1 MSNDRD
7 IQKAID
13 AGEKNRRTI
22 ELIHNWCVHAK
33 VEKMGGTGLI
43 EEQTGLPI
51 GHHAMVCEHASA
63 SGMATWDITDAALD
77 YHDRNC
83 VDCKQRV
90 PVRLPNLSTLLGE
103 RERARTEQNR
113 IREAQE
119 EQRALALSHRQ
130 AARKVLRDNIPL
142 ASQTIID
149 QLEELDRDRN
159 DDQRRQLVETA
170 KLAPEIFTTE
180 IIEHYFQFLEAR
192 ESWFSAVGL
201 ETLFL
206 LKADPVRLA
215 RCALIAL
222 RDFDATEISSKVILE
237 HVALA
242 DVSLITATFRSL
254 ALLASPPRHH
264 FSTTS
269 RPTMP
274 EPLLALYRHHPA
286 AVKAAIQAH
295 LDSKKPSAIEA
306 AAHAI
311 TIIAQQDKFV
321 AAPFARSIIA
331 MLARPESLI
340 DFDDHYSRHD
350 ETGFYRCLQDVL
362 KLSLMVAPHET
373 DKLVTAFIA
382 TAKSETEIRLLEAY
396 EDLFHS
402 DSRGE
407 DIEEAEVHSV
417 ALRRLID
424 TATSTIKSDEI
435 WKLLGMFR
443 SGPPKGLENLIRRES
458 SYLLGAVILLDDQ
471 RIRLADECK
480 QTTDFLTHLTYNN
493 QYNFLVQLQKGL
505 VNWVAEAA
513 IDAPQTRTVYLQVLS
528 GIPEHSHHL
537 RGIMITALS
546 HMMNTVEG
554 LNAALPPLYSALVGS
569 SQQLRAAA
577 IEALKSLGSVRS
589 QDLPPLL
596 HKAFLTTLCDP
607 YVIVHQ
613 AAVRALERFTMP
625 EEFGPI
631 LKRQVR
637 ELILVYSHS
646 KDGDEFLIDCIYLY
660 ASSYATTEELQ
671 GEFGVLLVSQLS
683 RMKSDL
689 VLRNIGWRGRK
700 LSVAPG
706 YGAMV
711 VALLKAATSDYLE
724 EPVIRI
730 LRTAAPAIVYAEREN
745 LEGMA
750 IERIKDIDFVG
761 TVIELLTRAGAWH
774 EAERIAKAAQ
784 EIIPDTTRNQPRL
797 LFSDLLHI
805 ATKYELAIASG
816 AQDDLLEQLGQQWH
830 DTITRIEQDRRDNEE
845 RRDPLRGFS
854 SSN

>member
-1 MSNDRD
+1 
-7 IQKAID
+7 
-13 AGEKNRRTI
+13 
-22 ELIHNWCVHAK
+22 
-33 VEKMGGTGLI
+33 
-43 EEQTGLPI
+43 
-51 GHHAMVCEHASA
+51 
-63 SGMATWDITDAALD
+63 MATWDIADAALD
-77 YHDRNC
+77 FHDRNC
-83 VDCKQRV
+83 VDCKHRV
-90 PVRLPNLSTLLGE
+90 PVRLPNLSTLLGK
-103 RERARTEQNR
+103 RERARAEQSR

-119 EQRALALSHRQ
+119 EQRTLALANRQ
-130 AARKVLRDNIPL
+130 AARQILKDKTPP

-159 DDQRRQLVETA
+159 EDRRRQLVETA
-170 KLAPEIFTTE
+170 KLAPEIFTTG
-180 IIEHYFQFLEAR
+180 IIEHYFQLLEAH

-206 LKADPVRLA
+206 LEADPVRLA

-222 RDFDATEISSKVILE
+222 RDFDATEISSKIILE

-242 DVSLITATFRSL
+242 DVSLITSAFRSL

-269 RPTMP
+269 RRTMP
-274 EPLLALYRHHPA
+274 EPLLALYRHHPV
-286 AVKAAIQAH
+286 AVQAAIQAH

-311 TIIAQQDKFV
+311 TTIAQQDKFV
-321 AAPFARSIIA
+321 ATPFARTIIA

-382 TAKSETEIRLLEAY
+382 TAKSETGIRLLEAY
-396 EDLFHS
+396 EGLFHS
-402 DSRGE
+402 NSRGG
-407 DIEEAEVHSV
+407 DIEEAEMHSV

-435 WKLLGMFR
+435 WRLLGMFR

-458 SYLLGAVILLDDQ
+458 SYLLGAAILLDDQ
-471 RIRLADECK
+471 RIRLADESK
-480 QTTDFLTHLTYNN
+480 QATDFLNHLTHSN

-513 IDAPQTRTVYLQVLS
+513 IDAPQTRALYLQVLS

-546 HMMNTVEG
+546 HMMHTVEG

-577 IEALKSLGSVRS
+577 IEALKSLNSVRS
-589 QDLPPLL
+589 QDIPRLL
-596 HKAFLTTLCDP
+596 HEAFLTTLWDP
-607 YVIVHQ
+607 YIIVHQ
-613 AAVRALERFTMP
+613 TAVRALERLTMP
-625 EEFGPI
+625 DEFTPL
-631 LKRQVR
+631 LKRQIR

-646 KDGDEFLIDCIYLY
+646 KDGDEFLIDCIVFYVSRY
-660 ASSYATTEELQ
+660 AETEELQ
-671 GEFGVLLVSQLS
+671 GDFGALLVSQLA
-683 RMKSDL
+683 RVKPDL
-689 VLRNIGWRGRK
+689 VTHKINWLDKK
-700 LSVAPG
+700 LSIASG
-706 YGAMV
+706 FGAMV
-711 VALLKAATSDYLE
+711 ITLLKATTSDYQE
-724 EPVIRI
+724 EPIIRTMRI
-730 LRTAAPAIVYAEREN
+730 LDPAILYFERGN
-745 LEGMA
+745 LERIA
-750 IERIKDIDFVG
+750 LERIEDINFVG
-761 TVIELLTRAGAWH
+761 TVVELLTRSCAWE
-774 EAERIAKAAQ
+774 EAECIAKATRKS
-784 EIIPDTTRNQPRL
+784 IPNTTRNQPRL
-797 LFSDLLHI
+797 LFTDLLHI

-816 AQDDLLEQLGQQWH
+816 DQDGLLEQLGLQWQA
-830 DTITRIEQDRRDNEE
+830 TISRIEQDRRDNEE